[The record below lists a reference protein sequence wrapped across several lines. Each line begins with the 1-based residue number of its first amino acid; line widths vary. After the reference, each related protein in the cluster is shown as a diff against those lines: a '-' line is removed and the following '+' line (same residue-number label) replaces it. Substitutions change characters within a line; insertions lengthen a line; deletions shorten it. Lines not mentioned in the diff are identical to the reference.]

1 MQSIQGIYK
10 NGIIMP
16 LEKIPV
22 KDAMKVIITFVE
34 EIKKPDSENII
45 EELRLRQG
53 KKVAP
58 ELQKKARLELK
69 KISEKFNGSL
79 PFKTP
84 EEAIAISKK
93 YHKE

>member
-1 MQSIQGIYK
+1 
-10 NGIIMP
+10 MP

-22 KDAMKVIITFVE
+22 NQDMKVIITFVE

-53 KKVAP
+53 KK
-58 ELQKKARLELK
+58 ARLELK
-69 KISEKFNGSL
+69 KISEKFNGKL

-84 EEAIAISKK
+84 EEAIVISRR